1 MDFGENAGSE
11 SESDYLP
18 SPTAPEPEPNVT
30 VKEEEEEGHSDM
42 ADPGESMLREVGP
55 RR

>member
-30 VKEEEEEGHSDM
+30 VKEEEGHSDM
-42 ADPGESMLREVGP
+42 ADPGESMLCDVGP